1 MPKIVVRSPF
11 KLRLP
16 DPYREL
22 DFLPGEHEVTAEVA
36 DHWFTRAFSELL
48 PAPDIAP
55 SPEPDAPVQP
65 DADAATTA
73 ESEPTKRKKE

>member
-1 MPKIVVRSPF
+1 MPKIIVRSPF

-22 DFLPGEHEVTAEVA
+22 DFLPGCHEVTAEVA

-48 PAPDIAP
+48 PEAEPTPDP
-55 SPEPDAPVQP
+55 DVHGQPE
-65 DADAATTA
+65 ADAAPTA